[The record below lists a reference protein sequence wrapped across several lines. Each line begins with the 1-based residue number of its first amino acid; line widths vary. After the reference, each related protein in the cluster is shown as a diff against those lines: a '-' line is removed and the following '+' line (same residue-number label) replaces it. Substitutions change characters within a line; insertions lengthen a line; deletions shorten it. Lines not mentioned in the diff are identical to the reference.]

1 MHTIELRSLITVL
14 EVCLGRKVTLEE
26 VAVKSEVTLF
36 SLKRLSSHK
45 EVNITVKNLF
55 KLAAFFTQEFRPFI
69 ESTVS
74 EREIIY
80 SVLTTLLNV
89 GPEYNGKPFSE
100 TYLASGDLVSVFLKD
115 RISKVFSSKNNK
127 KK

>member
-14 EVCLGRKVTLEE
+14 EVCLGRKATLEE
-26 VAVKSEVTLF
+26 VAEKSDVTLF

-45 EVNITVKNLF
+45 DVNITVKNLF
-55 KLAAFFTQEFRPFI
+55 KLAAYFTEQFRPFI
-69 ESTVS
+69 DEKISS
-74 EREIIY
+74 REIIY
-80 SVLTTLLNV
+80 SVITTLLNV

-100 TYLASGDLVSVFLKD
+100 TYLAKGDLVNVFLKEH
-115 RISKVFSSKNNK
+115 ISEVFSSKNTK